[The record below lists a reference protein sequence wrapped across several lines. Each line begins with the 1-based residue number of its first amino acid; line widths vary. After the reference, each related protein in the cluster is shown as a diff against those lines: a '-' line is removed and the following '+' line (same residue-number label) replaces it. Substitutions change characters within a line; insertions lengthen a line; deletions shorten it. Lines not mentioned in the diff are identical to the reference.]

1 MADFLNIV
9 TRFPTVVFTVLL
21 GVILVYWLL
30 AILGAVDIDIL
41 DLDVDVDV
49 DADVSNVG
57 GLTGLLSTLG
67 LSGPP
72 LTVILSVLIVS
83 SWLIS
88 YFASAY
94 LLVLVPWDMLHEFI
108 GAGLLVGSFIVS
120 IPVTAQLIKPLKGLF
135 KVHTAKSKSQ
145 FIGATCKIT
154 TLEVTDTFG
163 QAEID
168 DGEAGIIVAV
178 RSNTPN
184 SFTKGDKAVVA
195 SYDKNK
201 NTYEVVPEEEHFD

>member
-9 TRFPTVVFTVLL
+9 SHFPTVVFTVLL
-21 GVILVYWLL
+21 GVVFLYWLL
-30 AILGAVDIDIL
+30 AILGAVDIDM
-41 DLDVDVDV
+41 LDVDMDIDT
-49 DADVSNVG
+49 DASGVG

-72 LTVILSVLIVS
+72 VTVILSVLIVS
-83 SWLIS
+83 SWLLS
-88 YFASAY
+88 YFATAY
-94 LLVLVPWDMLHEFI
+94 LLILVPWDMFREFI
-108 GAGLLVGSFIVS
+108 GAGMLVACFIVS
-120 IPVTAQLIKPLKGLF
+120 IPITAQLIKPLSGLF
-135 KVHTAKSKSQ
+135 KVHAAKSKRQ
-145 FIGATCKIT
+145 FIGAVCKIT

-184 SFTKGDKAVVA
+184 VFKKGDKAVVT
-195 SYDKNK
+195 SYDQDK
-201 NTYEVVPEEEHFD
+201 NTYEVVTEEEYFH

>member
-9 TRFPTVVFTVLL
+9 TSFPTVVFTVLL
-21 GVILVYWLL
+21 GVIFVYWLL
-30 AILGAVDIDIL
+30 AILGALDIDML
-41 DLDVDVDV
+41 DLDVDV

-57 GLTGLLSTLG
+57 GLTGFLSTLG

-72 LTVILSVLIVS
+72 VTVILSVLIVS
-83 SWLIS
+83 SWLLS

-94 LLVLVPWDMLHEFI
+94 LLALVPWDIFHEFI
-108 GAGLLVGSFIVS
+108 GAGLLVACFIVS
-120 IPVTAQLIKPLKGLF
+120 IPVTAQIIKPLKGLF

-154 TLEVTDTFG
+154 TLEVTDKFG

-168 DGEAGIIVAV
+168 DGEAGIIVSV

-184 SFTKGDKAVVA
+184 AFRKGDMAVVT
-195 SYDKNK
+195 SYDQDK
-201 NTYEVVPEEEHFD
+201 NTYEVVPKEKNYD

>member
-1 MADFLNIV
+1 MKEFLDIV
-9 TRFPTVVFTVLL
+9 TSFPTVVFTVLL
-21 GVILVYWLL
+21 GVIFVYWLL
-30 AILGAVDIDIL
+30 AILGAVDIDML
-41 DLDVDVDV
+41 DLDVDV

-72 LTVILSVLIVS
+72 VTVVLSTLVVS

-108 GAGLLVGSFIVS
+108 GAGLLVGSFVVS
-120 IPVTAQLIKPLKGLF
+120 IPVTAQLIKPLKGVF

-168 DGEAGIIVAV
+168 DGEAGIIVSV

-184 SFTKGDKAVVA
+184 VFKKGDKAVVA

-201 NTYEVVPEEEHFD
+201 NTYEVVPEEDFD